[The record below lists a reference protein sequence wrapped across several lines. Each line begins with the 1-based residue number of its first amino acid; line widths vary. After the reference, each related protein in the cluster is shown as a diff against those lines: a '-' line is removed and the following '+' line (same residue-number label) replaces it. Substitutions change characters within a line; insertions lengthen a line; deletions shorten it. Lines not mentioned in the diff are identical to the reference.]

1 MSFSG
6 DRVSGICDAV
16 TYLKESPN
24 TSVSRSVVSHLYYT
38 LFHIFSFT
46 ATSRLSFLGSD
57 EDQEVRRLYG
67 SGLAMRLATERNM
80 AREVGGRGVSGLP
93 TSNLMHDILT
103 GNDMKIQ
110 FEDIL
115 SLPEHRP
122 VHLKQDNP
130 HTAMERKL
138 GMM

>member
-1 MSFSG
+1 MF
-6 DRVSGICDAV
+6 
-16 TYLKESPN
+16 
-24 TSVSRSVVSHLYYT
+24 SHLCYA
-38 LFHIFSFT
+38 LFHILSFT
-46 ATSRLSFLGSD
+46 ATNRLSFLGSD

-80 AREVGGRGVSGLP
+80 AREAGGRGVSGLP

-103 GNDMKIQ
+103 GNDMKMQ

-122 VHLKQDNP
+122 IQLKQDNP